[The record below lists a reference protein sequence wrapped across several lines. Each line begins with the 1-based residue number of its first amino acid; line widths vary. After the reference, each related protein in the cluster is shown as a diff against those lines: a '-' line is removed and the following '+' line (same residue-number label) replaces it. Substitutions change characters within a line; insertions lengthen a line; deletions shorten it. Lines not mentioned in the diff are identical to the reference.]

1 MCLWRDTQA
10 ELFQREAVLLMSVD
24 SLYKVISLESESVKW
39 FSIPADE
46 SLGFPLA
53 SQMRVYGV
61 FVGSYVGVGDAVL
74 VWEDLMFTF
83 VVCGAI

>member
-1 MCLWRDTQA
+1 
-10 ELFQREAVLLMSVD
+10 MSVD

-46 SLGFPLA
+46 SLSFPLA

-61 FVGSYVGVGDAVL
+61 FVGSYVGVCNVL

>member
-1 MCLWRDTQA
+1 
-10 ELFQREAVLLMSVD
+10 MSVD

-46 SLGFPLA
+46 SLSFPLA

-61 FVGSYVGVGDAVL
+61 FVGSYVGVCNVL

-83 VVCGAI
+83 VFGYVVQFKGS